1 MFRSDEV
8 RKAFEEHLHNLDKA
22 PIGQDA
28 VFENQHNRERYES
41 LITFTFHK
49 LLAAKYHLEQVEALL
64 QSERSA
70 LDRFAAQTESESES
84 VPAVV
89 KPYKIS
95 LTASRLQEEPAFGY
109 ELVAF
114 VAAIK
119 TGLDF
124 LATAAAIHFKG
135 LKCDSIK
142 LFIRRSEQNNIDPFS
157 SCVSRHMDW
166 IKNIRDYRHHLLHR
180 LIVRPQSGG
189 RISVSG
195 GKSAK
200 VIYPVVVPTKTPRGC
215 LDTRRIRS
223 FEAALDDVQR
233 IDISESYACVEY
245 PDGRTETLIHEIGA
259 TPARGHDRV
268 EDFMH
273 RHIVAF
279 AEFFQDAITSL
290 NWNAFEAKLKP

>member
-8 RKAFEEHLHNLDKA
+8 RRAFEEHLHKLDQA

-28 VFENQHNRERYES
+28 VFENQHSRERYES

-64 QSERSA
+64 DSERLS
-70 LDRFAAQTESESES
+70 LDRFAAQTESQSES
-84 VPAVV
+84 ISAV
-89 KPYKIS
+89 KPYKTM
-95 LTASRLQEEPAFGY
+95 LTSSRLREEPAFGY

-124 LATAAAIHFKG
+124 MATAAAIHFKG
-135 LKCDSIK
+135 VKCDSIRMF
-142 LFIRRSEQNNIDPFS
+142 LRRAEQNNSDPFS
-157 SCVSRHMDW
+157 NCVSRHMDW
-166 IKNIRDYRHHLLHR
+166 IENIRDYRHHLLHR
-180 LIVRPQSGG
+180 LIVRTQSGG

-200 VIYPVVVPTKTPRGC
+200 VIYPVVVPTETPRGC

-223 FEAALDDVQR
+223 FEATLDDVQR
-233 IDISESYACVEY
+233 IDISESYAYVEY
-245 PDGRTETLIHEIGA
+245 PDGRTEALIHEIGA
-259 TPARGHDRV
+259 TPARGYERV

-273 RHIVAF
+273 RHIEAF

-290 NWNAFEAKLKP
+290 HSNAFEAKLKP